1 LSKVLAYCGYLHRQ
15 KISLPASGVAGA
27 AVQEI
32 AQDNLRV
39 LCSAVKWPLDAPAMQ
54 RHAIEFHDVVN
65 SLFRQTSVAP
75 FDLLTVFASH
85 ESLAEFVAQNREAMV
100 ADLDRLSGCV
110 QMECVVYAIGT
121 RSEESVGPVQGRL
134 APSAEALNQVA
145 RHVQQVRNAVQ
156 AFSREI
162 RVREVKNGS
171 RIFALTRR
179 GDEKRFV
186 EALER
191 LPVTAPALRRIKGPR
206 PATEFLSVRL
216 HAPGLEGQP

>member
-1 LSKVLAYCGYLHRQ
+1 MLAYCGYLHRP
-15 KISLPASGVAGA
+15 KISLPAKGVAGA
-27 AVQEI
+27 GVQEM

-110 QMECVVYAIGT
+110 QMECVVYAIGS
-121 RSEESVGPVQGRL
+121 RHEESVGAVRGHP

-145 RHVQQVRNAVQ
+145 RHVQQVRDAVQ
-156 AFSREI
+156 AFSCEI

-171 RIFALTRR
+171 RIFALAQR
-179 GDEKRFV
+179 GEEMRFH

-191 LPVTAPALRRIKGPR
+191 LPVTAPVLMRIKGPR

-216 HAPGLEGQP
+216 QAPRPEGQP